1 MSRELVQWEVW
12 TKILAGKPD
21 LEPLQ
26 IPRVADNGRG
36 YISNFGYKHLY
47 LSLDLDFLK
56 KKKWSGSVSSTIF
69 QKELAHFKKTYCV
82 TYVNGGHSMSKFLI
96 S

>member
-56 KKKWSGSVSSTIF
+56 KKNEVVLYHP
-69 QKELAHFKKTYCV
+69 QYFKKNWPISKRLTAWP
-82 TYVNGGHSMSKFLI
+82 TSMEDTQCRNF
-96 S
+96 